1 MAREFEDADFA
12 KKKKR
17 KKSDDEKND
26 AAEQIARAKL
36 ESSRRSKFINA
47 AENELCE
54 PSREGPEVNF
64 PSSKEEYEEL
74 RQRRKS
80 VDANLAEHDHQGD
93 EDEDVMKNE
102 EE

>member
-1 MAREFEDADFA
+1 MARELFEDDAKKDFA

-17 KKSDDEKND
+17 KKSDDENDD

-36 ESSRRSKFINA
+36 ESSRRAKFINA

-80 VDANLAEHDHQGD
+80 VDAIWQNTTTKET
-93 EDEDVMKNE
+93 KTKT
-102 EE
+102 